1 MRSVVTFVLVVF
13 AVAGAHS
20 TAFADQRYAIVIGA
34 NPGWASDRPLRY
46 AENDAERVRDVL
58 VALGGFAPDR
68 VALLRDP
75 DTADVRATL
84 RDVARVTQASSED
97 TTVFF
102 YYSGHADDERLH
114 LKGEPLS
121 FKELHATLRGLPAT
135 IKIAVVDACKSGA
148 VTRKGG
154 ARVDEFAVSVESPKL
169 SGMVILTSSGAD
181 ELSQESRALA
191 GSVFTHHLVSGLR
204 GAGDTNKDGQVTL
217 AEAYRYAYSR
227 TRADTAVSGTPQRP
241 SFRYEL
247 TGQGELVLAQ
257 LKSTKAAQMTLPK
270 GVATKYVVLDA
281 HEWRLVAEAQSE
293 TDRDVVLALAPGK
306 YRIKKV
312 YSDRLEV
319 GSLVLAA
326 GEKAVV
332 DNIAYKSAPLS
343 QGIVKGSPDD
353 LSPEDHREW
362 QRTQA
367 FGLLASGQPSAALTM
382 FDSLLRETPNDMLAW
397 RGRAR
402 ALVRL
407 AEAYQRVND
416 NMRERLTLNDALKAD
431 PSLTQDP
438 MFAIWYKRL
447 GELDARNQLTWEEK
461 QKLDRQRKQNPRTE
475 KTWGL
480 GFDLF
485 SARGFFTLD
494 ASYVWKRMV
503 FPRFAIDF
511 AAQGFDAGILIA
523 PLPKKWSP
531 FFGIGGHVTLS
542 KLGVDIGG
550 GDGTIEVGEEGMT
563 TSYTMDELFGAHVR
577 AEAGAQFV
585 GRSGFTTQLG
595 LAFLVYK
602 DKEAKQQTIAWPIFH
617 FGWVW

>member
-1 MRSVVTFVLVVF
+1 MRLLVVVF
-13 AVAGAHS
+13 AVLALAHGS
-20 TAFADQRYAIVIGA
+20 AFAEQRYALVIGA

-58 VALGGFAPDR
+58 VALGGFSPDR

-75 DTADVRATL
+75 DTSEVRATL
-84 RDVARVTQASSED
+84 RDLARTAQSSSED
-97 TTVFF
+97 TLVFV

-114 LKGEPLS
+114 LKGDPLT

-135 IKIAVVDACKSGA
+135 LKLAVVDACKSGA

-154 ARVDEFAVSVESPKL
+154 KRADEFAVNVENPKL

-204 GAGDTNKDGQVTL
+204 GAADANKDAQVTL
-217 AEAYRYAYSR
+217 GEAYHHAYSR
-227 TRADTAVSGTPQRP
+227 TRADTVTSGTPQRP

-257 LKSTKAAQMTLPK
+257 LKATKTAQMTLPR
-270 GVATKYVVLDA
+270 GDATKYVVLDA
-281 HEWRLVAEAQSE
+281 HEWRLIAEAQAE
-293 TDRDVVLALAPGK
+293 KDRDVTLALAPGN

-312 YSDRLEV
+312 FADRLEV
-319 GSLVLAA
+319 GSIVLAA
-326 GEKAVV
+326 GTTALL
-332 DNIAYKSAPLS
+332 DGIAYKSAPLS

-353 LSPEDHREW
+353 LSPEERREW

-367 FGLLASGQPSAALTM
+367 FGLLAQGQASAALTM
-382 FDSLLRETPNDMLAW
+382 FDQLLREVPEDTQAW

-416 NMRERLTLNDALKAD
+416 KLRERLMLDDAVKAD

-438 MFAIWYKRL
+438 QFALWYRRL
-447 GELDARNQLTWEEK
+447 GELDARTQLTWEEK
-461 QKLDRQRKQNPRTE
+461 MRLERELRQNPRTD
-475 KTWGL
+475 KGFGL
-480 GFDLF
+480 GFDLI
-485 SARGFFTLD
+485 SARGFFTVDGSL
-494 ASYVWKRMV
+494 VWKRMV
-503 FPRFAIDF
+503 FPRVALDF
-511 AAQGFDAGILIA
+511 GTQGFDAGVVIA
-523 PLPKKWSP
+523 PLPRKWSP
-531 FFGIGGHVTLS
+531 FFGVGGHVSLK

-550 GDGTIEVGEEGMT
+550 GGNGTAGSGDQMYS
-563 TSYTMDELFGAHVR
+563 TSDIFGLHAR
-577 AEAGAQFV
+577 AEVGAQFV
-585 GRSGFTTQLG
+585 GRSGFRTDLG
-595 LAFLVYK
+595 LALLVFK
-602 DKEAKQQTIAWPIFH
+602 DAEGKQRTIGWPIFH